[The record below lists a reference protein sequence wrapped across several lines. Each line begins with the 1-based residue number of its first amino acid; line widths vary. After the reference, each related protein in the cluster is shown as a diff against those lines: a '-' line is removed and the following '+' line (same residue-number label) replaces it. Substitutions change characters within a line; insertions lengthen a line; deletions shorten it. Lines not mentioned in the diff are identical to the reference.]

1 MASEGFCH
9 GRMEDVRLAP
19 EGVPERPM
27 LSGPDDLG
35 AKLLPAVDG
44 PPAFD
49 GPLPLLADQALLSR
63 LLGGLLRHS
72 GGRELVPRVRPL
84 AADLEGK
91 LLGRGRG
98 GQKEEG

>member
-1 MASEGFCH
+1 
-9 GRMEDVRLAP
+9 
-19 EGVPERPM
+19 M

-35 AKLLPAVDG
+35 VKLLPAVDG
-44 PPAFD
+44 SPAFD
-49 GPLPLLADQALLSR
+49 GPLPQALLSR

-91 LLGRGRG
+91 LLGPGRG
-98 GQKEEG
+98 GQKEDG